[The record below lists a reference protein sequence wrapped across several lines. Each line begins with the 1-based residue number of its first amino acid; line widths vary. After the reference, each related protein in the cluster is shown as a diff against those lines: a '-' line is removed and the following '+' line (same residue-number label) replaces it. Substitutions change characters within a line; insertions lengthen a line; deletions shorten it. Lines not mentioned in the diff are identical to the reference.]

1 MRSIPAMAD
10 PFVAEIR
17 PFAFNFAP
25 VGWAIC
31 NGQILSIAQNTALF
45 SLIGTFY
52 GGNGTSNFALP
63 NLQGI
68 VPMGQG
74 SGPGL
79 TPRVVGETGGEEQ
92 VTLTSAQMPNH
103 NHAMAAIADSA
114 TARSPAAGLAPAEGH
129 GGGRGGAF
137 NLNAFTS
144 NGPNT
149 QLAPGSVSA
158 DGGGGPHNNT
168 QPSLVINWCIALQ
181 GIYPPRS

>member
-1 MRSIPAMAD
+1 MTD
-10 PFVAEIR
+10 QFVAEIR

-45 SLIGTFY
+45 SLIGTQY
-52 GGNGTSNFALP
+52 GGNGVSNFALP
-63 NLQGI
+63 NLQGT

-74 SGPGL
+74 NGPGL

-92 VTLTSAQMPNH
+92 VTLLSTQMPGH
-103 NHAMAAIADSA
+103 NHAMTAIADSA

-129 GGGRGGAF
+129 GQGRGGGF
-137 NLNAFTS
+137 NLNLFTS
-144 NGPNT
+144 NLPST

-158 DGGGGPHNNT
+158 DGGGGPHNNI
-168 QPSLVINWCIALQ
+168 QPSLVINYCIALT
-181 GIYPPRS
+181 GIFPPRS